1 VADARGARSFPGQAV
16 GILHD
21 RILIFG
27 NSGAGKST
35 LARSLAEVHAL
46 AHLDLDSF
54 AWETALAPTRRALAR
69 SRAEIDKFTA
79 ANDGW
84 VIEGAYA
91 DLLGLLLE
99 DCSELVFLN
108 PGVEACVANCRAR
121 PWEPHKYPDQAAQ
134 DRNLDSLIG
143 WVREYQTRDDEYSL
157 SSHRWLFDRFN
168 GVKREY
174 STLS

>member
-1 VADARGARSFPGQAV
+1 MADARGIRSFPGRAV

-35 LARSLAEVHAL
+35 LAKSLAEMYAL
-46 AHLDLDSF
+46 PHLDLDGL
-54 AWETALAPTRRALAR
+54 AWGKAVAPTRRALAR
-69 SRAEIDKFTA
+69 SRVEIDRFTA

-108 PGVEACVANCRAR
+108 PGVDACVANCRAR
-121 PWEPHKYPDQAAQ
+121 PWEPHKYSDKTAQ
-134 DRNLDSLIG
+134 DRNLEFLIG
-143 WVREYQTRDDEYSL
+143 WVREYPTRDDEYSL

-174 STLS
+174 SALS